1 MSTSESIPLTSLAEG
16 TGFEGHN
23 AVVSSQVY
31 LLSEAAG
38 VAHLYLLSL
47 QPSSKNRTP
56 NPRNDKV
63 QGVLLLI
70 VSCNACI

>member
-1 MSTSESIPLTSLAEG
+1 MSTSESIPLTTLAEG

-38 VAHLYLLSL
+38 VAHHIYY
-47 QPSSKNRTP
+47 P
-56 NPRNDKV
+56 
-63 QGVLLLI
+63 
-70 VSCNACI
+70 CNHHQRIERLTRGMTKLKECFY